1 MIKKSLIISAF
12 AASLLTAGYALAE
25 DAQPTSTTGPL
36 MTQQEIQA
44 YQDKLRNAQTSE
56 ERHQIQMEHQAT
68 VQERAKARSEAH
80 RKEYEDR
87 KAAHESE
94 MDAMDKGKGS
104 DMSTGKGEGSGAGGG
119 KGH

>member
-12 AASLLTAGYALAE
+12 VASMLTAGYAFAE
-25 DAQPTSTTGPL
+25 DAQPVSTTGPL

-68 VQERAKARSEAH
+68 VQERAKARSDAH
-80 RKEYEDR
+80 RKEYDER
-87 KAAHESE
+87 NAAHESK
-94 MDAMDKGKGS
+94 DDMDKGKGS
-104 DMSTGKGEGSGAGGG
+104 GKGDGSGTGGG

>member
-12 AASLLTAGYALAE
+12 AISLLTAGYAFAE
-25 DAQPTSTTGPL
+25 DAQPVSTTGPL

-68 VQERAKARSEAH
+68 VQERSKARSEAH
-80 RKEYEDR
+80 RKEYDDR
-87 KAAHESE
+87 KAVNETNDD
-94 MDAMDKGKGS
+94 MDQAKGSGSDKG
-104 DMSTGKGEGSGAGGG
+104 DGSGAGGG
-119 KGH
+119 KGN